1 MRLTI
6 KEEVMA
12 KKTKELCKWKQD
24 DIKKNIDDF
33 SDIVRNPKF
42 VCIKCGRVAGKKKWL
57 HKTAVLK

>member
-1 MRLTI
+1 
-6 KEEVMA
+6 MA

-42 VCIKCGRVAGKKKWL
+42 VCTKCARVAGKKKWL
-57 HKTAVLK
+57 HKPVELKYKIQQ